1 MIDLKEY
8 KILKYTYTLSN
19 DELTEQ
25 LWNKMDFNETRWAV
39 KLTLDGISE
48 TSEGSLANAWDV
60 IFLEPKL
67 EEKIDQILYK
77 YNIEYIKED
86 MTELLLSESTKFG
99 EDFLNKLNEYLKE
112 NLTVDDVLDN
122 IIDVGIQNMSIFE
135 RYYLDKS
142 NG

>member
-99 EDFLNKLNEYLKE
+99 EDFLNKLNEYLEE

-122 IIDVGIQNMSIFE
+122 IIDFGVQNMSIFE